1 MSEHSNGFWEQ
12 IRQLCE
18 QKKTIHTLDR
28 GVANTLSDADDGG
41 LIATSSQTNRPR
53 RIYRSSLEKLWE
65 ASKES
70 LGAEIRGNWDA
81 IEAAIV
87 GHLPNIEYALRPMR
101 LFFVDP
107 PAHELGTSKLRGEAE
122 PSVIPKEADEVGEVR
137 HEKETK
143 ADKPG
148 PVSDLDPNWG
158 PFPKLGDSAAS
169 DTEVKILITDDD
181 PIWLEVKSLVDEGY
195 RSIVFAGPPGTS
207 KTWYAHQTALK
218 LVDGQRERILTI
230 QFHPSY
236 SYEDFVEGRVP
247 TSMQADEPFPVRPK
261 IFLNAC
267 MKAAMLEGL
276 FVLVI
281 DEISRGDP
289 SRIFGE
295 VLTYIEHRDKKFILP
310 YSARVAFVPGNLVIL
325 GTMNPYDKSVAD
337 LDQALQRRF
346 EYVPMAPDPGLLQRL
361 LDEAGAPNDLAEAIQ
376 SFFMELQSKCPNRI
390 GHAYF
395 QGINSW
401 DQMPALWRR
410 KLHRVLE
417 DHFYPETERVDEIK
431 QRFDFHFVE
440 RHP

>member
-1 MSEHSNGFWEQ
+1 MSEYNSGFWEQ

-18 QKKTIHTLDR
+18 QKKTIRTLDR
-28 GVANTLSDADDGG
+28 GIANALSGVDDLG

-53 RIYRSSLEKLWE
+53 RIYRRSLERLWE
-65 ASKES
+65 ASKGS
-70 LGAEIRGNWDA
+70 LGAKIRGNWDA

-87 GHLPNIEYALRPMR
+87 GHLPNIEYARHPMR

-107 PAHELGTSKLRGEAE
+107 PTHELGTSKLRGEAE
-122 PSVIPKEADEVGEVR
+122 PSVISKEAEVMEEWY
-137 HEKETK
+137 EKETN
-143 ADKPG
+143 ADKPS
-148 PVSDLDPNWG
+148 PVSALDPIWG
-158 PFPKLGDSAAS
+158 PFSKLGDSAVVET
-169 DTEVKILITDDD
+169 DGKVLITEDD

-207 KTWYAHQTALK
+207 KTWYAQQTALK

-247 TSMQADEPFPVRPK
+247 TSMQADEPFPVQPK

-267 MKAAMLEGL
+267 INATMLNGL

-310 YSARVAFVPGNLVIL
+310 YSARVAFVPDNLVIL

-346 EYVPMAPDPGLLQRL
+346 EYVPMIPDSGLLQRL
-361 LDEAGAPNDLAEAIQ
+361 LDEAGAPNDLAKAIQ
-376 SFFMELQSKCPNRI
+376 SFFVELQSKCPNRI

-395 QGINSW
+395 QGISSW
-401 DQMPALWRR
+401 SQMPALWRR
-410 KLHRVLE
+410 KLQRVLE
-417 DHFYPETERVDEIK
+417 DHFYPETDRVDEIK
-431 QRFDFHFVE
+431 QRFDSYFVE
-440 RHP
+440 RRS